1 MEQHKVRII
10 LVGAFVVV
18 ALVAGSAL
26 WWSGGTEAVAAA
38 ADTAA
43 SNNAG
48 SDAVA
53 SDTEEWPN
61 ALESTNSPSP
71 TSTSNPAPTTT
82 LPPTTTT
89 IPVFDGSTAYVA
101 KALVEEGFVEV
112 WDAPDHAAGA
122 AWSLV
127 VPTEFFGPRY
137 FELIGEEGEW
147 YQVAVPVRPNGTTG
161 WIPKSAVSVST
172 VDSRIEIDLS
182 DRTMSVE
189 RDGVVVSTV
198 SVAIGKDGSP
208 TPTGHF
214 YLRDELPWDETSVY
228 GPFVLALSAYS
239 ETIDQIN
246 GGDAVVAIHGTR
258 RPDLLGQKASLG
270 CIRVE
275 NETIVAVAEIIEPG
289 TPVDIVD

>member
-1 MEQHKVRII
+1 M
-10 LVGAFVVV
+10 L
-18 ALVAGSAL
+18 LVAVLGVIALAVGSAA
-26 WWSGGTEAVAAA
+26 WWSGGTDAVAAA
-38 ADTAA
+38 
-43 SNNAG
+43 
-48 SDAVA
+48 SDAQA
-53 SDTEEWPN
+53 WPN
-61 ALESTNSPSP
+61 ALEAVDIDVVSP
-71 TSTSNPAPTTT
+71 TTLSISTPSTTSPTATTETAP
-82 LPPTTTT
+82 
-89 IPVFDGSTAYVA
+89 PVFDGSKAYVA
-101 KALVEEGFVEV
+101 KALVEEGFVEL
-112 WDAPDHAAGA
+112 WSAPDLEAAA
-122 AWSLV
+122 AWSLP

-137 FELIGEEGEW
+137 FELIGEDGEW
-147 YQVAVPVRPNGTTG
+147 YEVAVPVRPNGTTG
-161 WIPKSAVSVST
+161 WIPKSAVTVGE

-208 TPTGHF
+208 TPIGHF

-275 NETIVAVAEIIEPG
+275 NETIVAVAAIIEPG